1 LPVAHPKNYDWRF
14 TEDTAR
20 FINTECEKYRGTKGK
35 AALFGMPSVFRL
47 ANTLTAKKRYF
58 LVDTNKMLIR
68 SLGNL
73 LLSRNVS
80 NLTDDFK
87 SELLVDV
94 VALERK
100 LEIIGEA
107 SRKISETFKKENSDI
122 PWKSIIAQRN
132 VMVHDYGQ
140 IKQDRIWGLTQ
151 KHIPEL
157 KSKLQPLLPPLP
169 PQLDL

>member
-1 LPVAHPKNYDWRF
+1 MPLEERDAAYLWEILQACDAILRF
-14 TEDTAR
+14 VL
-20 FINTECEKYRGTKGK
+20 GK
-35 AALFGMPSVFRL
+35 SIDQYMKDDLLQAAV
-47 ANTLTAKKRYF
+47 
-58 LVDTNKMLIR
+58 
-68 SLGNL
+68 
-73 LLSRNVS
+73 
-80 NLTDDFK
+80 
-87 SELLVDV
+87 
-94 VALERK
+94 ERK